1 MEVVVF
7 IDVVYIDVVCIDVV
21 YIEGQRG
28 INFAYT

>member
-7 IDVVYIDVVCIDVV
+7 IDVVYIDIVCIDVV